1 MSLVSGISQE
11 GSEMKDG
18 FYETTIDKFMLHV
31 KKGLQY
37 TLDDVW
43 VKKKEAGYRIGL
55 TDLAQRMGGD
65 IVFIEYPPQPSEYCA
80 GEILANYET
89 IKAVLDVKAPFGC
102 RVNKYNEAVEEAPE
116 LINEDPYGE
125 GWIAE
130 VTPTG
135 GVDGLLT
142 AEEYFEAMTRK
153 AQAEL
158 KKIKRTEDD

>member
-1 MSLVSGISQE
+1 
-11 GSEMKDG
+11 MKEV
-18 FYETTIDKFMLHV
+18 FYETTIDKFILRV

-43 VKKKEAGYRIGL
+43 VRKEEAGYRIGL

-65 IVFIEYPPQPSEYCA
+65 IVFMEHPPLSGEYSA
-80 GEILANYET
+80 GDVLANYET

-102 RVNKYNEAVEEAPE
+102 RVNRYNEAVEETPE
-116 LINEDPYGE
+116 HINEDPYGE

-130 VTPTG
+130 VAPTG

-158 KKIKRTEDD
+158 KKIKGTEDD